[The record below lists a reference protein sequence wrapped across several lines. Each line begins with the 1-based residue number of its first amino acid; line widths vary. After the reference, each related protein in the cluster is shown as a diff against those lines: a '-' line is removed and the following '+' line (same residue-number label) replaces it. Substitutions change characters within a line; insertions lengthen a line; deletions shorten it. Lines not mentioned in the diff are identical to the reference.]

1 MQKLYILYILSFL
14 KKQFRNVQSFSTTSI
29 QQKFVIFLRTNRKL
43 AIFCKTSLPNI
54 FSARSA
60 VAHIWN
66 YFQILWIFS
75 SSQKNGSNIV
85 WSSNNQIQSQNRC
98 VWPNINK
105 TSIRLLCFCQTV
117 HNMLIIWASYL
128 LCFVKL
134 LISPLFC
141 DERVRRRR
149 GGKNKGLEAI
159 LLLSPSLTHSLHGV
173 HIYSD

>member
-85 WSSNNQIQSQNRC
+85 WSSNNQILCQNRC

-105 TSIRLLCFCQTV
+105 TSIRLLCFCQTA
-117 HNMLIIWASYL
+117 HNMLIIWASYISFVLSNCSYL
-128 LCFVKL
+128 LCFVMKE
-134 LISPLFC
+134 S
-141 DERVRRRR
+141 EEEGEGRTR
-149 GGKNKGLEAI
+149 G
-159 LLLSPSLTHSLHGV
+159 
-173 HIYSD
+173 